1 MAEAGHQEDRSQL
14 DLVYFYTV
22 DKKLQPPRMN
32 VVWELISRD
41 KIFDAVSMSR
51 TPLRFVAVID
61 ESFSMD
67 DNVGDDDMSLIQR
80 MKLFAELMVQ
90 NLKEDDQMAIVT
102 FATDVQVKLPMTQ
115 LDKDGRVQALEAI
128 KTLDTRGQT
137 NLSDGL
143 LAALDMFQSGG
154 SFHNGIILF
163 TDGQANQGITNT
175 NGLIQAFNE
184 KKASVCGEACL
195 PISTFT
201 IGQYRPH
208 LLYEVSQKLGSDA
221 FFWLSDD
228 SNFEADMMIPIFL
241 RETCLVS
248 NVRVTLHALNGLTFE
263 FKSMVSPLMTAETS
277 QLRGAGTESKYF
289 VHDISEDMKKHIQ
302 CVLNLPGDWETSLSG
317 KDVVQA
323 IVTYVGTDHVERE
336 LHATIPF
343 YHDTVGDLIREEA
356 RDRDIKR
363 SKNSYGQRSSLK
375 KGHTLSM
382 ITASTHKD
390 PSVSKGG
397 KDIQEETLVSKDET
411 GIPEG
416 SSVSK
421 VGKDIQE
428 VTSVGKDGRDI
439 PEATSVSKN
448 GKDIPEATSVSKD
461 GTDIPEA
468 TTVSKDGKDIPETT
482 SVSKDGKD
490 IPETTSVSKDGE
502 DIPEATSVSKDG
514 KDIPETTSVSK
525 DGKDIPETTSVSKD
539 GEDIPEATSV
549 SKDGKVIPVT
559 TSVSKDGKDIS
570 ETTSVSKDG
579 EDIPE
584 GSLVISKDGEDIPDV
599 TSVTKDDIDIPEAC
613 SYIIAHTSDLP
624 YQQELNKVQRAEIAI
639 VTTLQEDS
647 RVLTANSIN
656 KAATWIK
663 KGEDKSWVPHATRHL
678 KEGINIITKTQDEVK
693 TLVSPEACLKVTDFT
708 TSMKENLDYCVTL
721 LAPENFDPS
730 HWARMK
736 AMVSSLANETPTAGK
751 VFGKNRQPFV
761 PPKLATKIH
770 EVTVEVAKQKGQY
783 IPEPEPEPERSETP
797 PPPPAPAPPLKPKP
811 KNKPKSPETVKR
823 LYREAKSAKVVP
835 IARPFKNQNFTLSEK
850 LVAGKIAKNSTETI
864 KELVIKHGGTPV
876 PFVHNSVLVC
886 TKSEYKKKTGKV
898 RDAITHKIPIV
909 FEEFI
914 YDSIKAKKMLDI
926 DDYSF

>member
-22 DKKLQPPRMN
+22 DKTLQPPRMN
-32 VVWELISRD
+32 VVWELSSRD

-115 LDKDGRVQALEAI
+115 LDKDGKVQALEAI

-163 TDGQANQGITNT
+163 TDGQANQGITNA

-184 KKASVCGEACL
+184 KKASICGEACL

-277 QLRGAGTESKYF
+277 QLRGTGTESKYF
-289 VHDISEDMKKHIQ
+289 VHDISEDMKKHIP

-448 GKDIPEATSVSKD
+448 GKDIPEGTSVSKD
-461 GTDIPEA
+461 GADIPEA
-468 TTVSKDGKDIPETT
+468 TT
-482 SVSKDGKD
+482 
-490 IPETTSVSKDGE
+490 
-502 DIPEATSVSKDG
+502 
-514 KDIPETTSVSK
+514 VSK

-678 KEGINIITKTQDEVK
+678 QEGINIITKKQDEVK
-693 TLVSPEACLKVTDFT
+693 TLVSAEACLKVTDFT
-708 TSMKENLDYCVTL
+708 TSMRENLDYCVTL

-770 EVTVEVAKQKGQY
+770 EVTVEVAKQKGQD
-783 IPEPEPEPERSETP
+783 IPEPEPERSETP
-797 PPPPAPAPPLKPKP
+797 PPPPAPAPPSKPKP

-823 LYREAKSAKVVP
+823 LYREAKGAKVVP

-898 RDAITHKIPIV
+898 RDAITHKV
-909 FEEFI
+909 NALTF
-914 YDSIKAKKMLDI
+914 SAH
-926 DDYSF
+926 